1 MISNFQILMQKG
13 NYNQLLE
20 SLEKIHIQNEKD
32 LECLF
37 FLGRVHYQLNNPKES
52 LFFFKKYN
60 QLRPNNILILFNI
73 AMILQNLGKVKES
86 EKIYEKIINQS
97 PNEVRAYYGLF
108 NLNEKNIDE

>member
-20 SLEKIHIQNEKD
+20 SLEKTHIQNEKD

-52 LFFFKKYN
+52 LFFLKN
-60 QLRPNNILILFNI
+60 
-73 AMILQNLGKVKES
+73 
-86 EKIYEKIINQS
+86 IIN
-97 PNEVRAYYGLF
+97 
-108 NLNEKNIDE
+108 

>member
-37 FLGRVHYQLNNPKES
+37 F
-52 LFFFKKYN
+52 
-60 QLRPNNILILFNI
+60 
-73 AMILQNLGKVKES
+73 
-86 EKIYEKIINQS
+86 
-97 PNEVRAYYGLF
+97 
-108 NLNEKNIDE
+108 